1 MDIEAMVATAC
12 ARAGSDD
19 LGGDTWREGLEV
31 LVRSLETEAALN
43 EMGVAAMTDQITG
56 YLVNRLM
63 IEQCYANHPEI
74 DDQQIVAPLFGLGL
88 PRTGSTAVA
97 SLLAQDPARR
107 SLRTW
112 EAGTPCPPPETATE
126 HTDPR
131 IAEAQAGIDFT
142 NEMFPGFEGMIP
154 TSATGPQ
161 ECLLLMALDFR
172 SVIFEGMALVPS
184 YGSWLLQCDMEPA
197 YRYHQRVLK
206 LLQWHCPPER
216 WWLRTPA
223 HMFSI
228 DALDEVYPDAQFVMT
243 HRDVGKVLPSLCA
256 LYDTF
261 SRVLTDHPDPVG
273 IGTRNVAQWRT
284 GLQRLIEF
292 RERGNAD
299 RFHDLSFEAV
309 QRDPIAEMDAL
320 YADLGEELSAEAR
333 RRMEA
338 WWAESSR
345 ERSGPHHYDPET
357 YGLDLAEVRTLF
369 AFYYDRFDVSVEP
382 PSLGEQTT
390 DHGGGR

>member
-1 MDIEAMVATAC
+1 
-12 ARAGSDD
+12 
-19 LGGDTWREGLEV
+19 
-31 LVRSLETEAALN
+31 
-43 EMGVAAMTDQITG
+43 MGVAAMTDQIVG
-56 YLVNRLM
+56 YLVNRLQ
-63 IEQCYANHPEI
+63 IEQWYERHPEI
-74 DDQQIVAPLFGLGL
+74 DDQEVVAPLFGLGL

-97 SLLAQDPARR
+97 FLLAQDPARR

-126 HTDPR
+126 LTDPR
-131 IAEAQAGIDFT
+131 IAEAQAAIDFT

-184 YGSWLLQCDMEPA
+184 YSSWLLRCDMEPA
-197 YRYHQRVLK
+197 YHYHRRVLK
-206 LLQWHCPPER
+206 LLQWRCPPDR

-228 DALDEVYPDAQFVMT
+228 DALDAVYPDARFVMT

-261 SRVLTDHPDPVG
+261 SRVLTDRPDPVA
-273 IGTRNVAQWRT
+273 IGTQNVAQWRT
-284 GLQRLIEF
+284 GLMRLVEF
-292 RERGNAD
+292 RDRGNES

-309 QRDPIAEMDAL
+309 QRDPMAEMEAL
-320 YADLGEELSAEAR
+320 YADLGDDLGAEAR
-333 RRMEA
+333 ARMEA
-338 WWAESSR
+338 WWSESSEGR
-345 ERSGPHHYDPET
+345 TGPHHYEAET
-357 YGLDLAEVRTLF
+357 YGLDPAEIRTQF
-369 AFYYDRFDVSVEP
+369 AFYHDRFDVPVEGSP
-382 PSLGEQTT
+382 THDPG
-390 DHGGGR
+390 DG